1 MNAIILKGYKM
12 AKSGNILLESGT
24 NELEIVELLI
34 QLPNRPKGDYQSF
47 GINVAKVREI
57 IRMPTLTSMPELPKS
72 VYGIFNLRG
81 HIIPALDLMQYLY
94 KQKNEAPDRKMII
107 AEFNKVMV
115 GFIVSEVSRI
125 HRISWSDI
133 MAPDSISDYSDDHTT
148 ISGII
153 NFTDRHILML
163 DVEKIVADIDPSSAM
178 EEVEHIDKVEGK
190 PKVLTAEDSQTIN
203 KMIVDKLSKAGY
215 EVVSFKDGL
224 AAWKYLESISQ
235 KVAQGAELNDLMN
248 VVITDIEMPQM
259 DGYSLTKKI
268 KENDYLKKLPV
279 IIFSSI
285 ISQDI
290 LHKGSSVGANVQLSK
305 PKMSELIDT
314 VKALL

>member
-1 MNAIILKGYKM
+1 M
-12 AKSGNILLESGT
+12 AKNSNILLESGT

-34 QLPNRPKGDYQSF
+34 QLPNRPRGEYQSF

-57 IRMPTLTSMPELPKS
+57 IRMPKLTIMPELPNS

-81 HIIPALDLMQYLY
+81 HIIPALDLMHYLY
-94 KQKNEAPDRKMII
+94 QVKNESPDRKMII

-125 HRISWSDI
+125 HRISWSEI
-133 MAPDSISDYSDDHTT
+133 MAPDSISEYSEENTS

-153 NFTDRHILML
+153 NFTDRHILMI
-163 DVEKIVADIDPSSAM
+163 DVEKIVADIDPRAAM
-178 EEVEHIDKVEGK
+178 ENVEHIEKVEGK
-190 PKVLTAEDSQTIN
+190 PKVLTAEDSHTIS
-203 KMIVDKLSKAGY
+203 KLIVDKLTKAGY
-215 EVVSFKDGL
+215 EVLSFKDGL
-224 AAWKYLESISQ
+224 EAWKYLETVAQ
-235 KVAQGAELNDLMN
+235 KVAAGANLNDLLN
-248 VVITDIEMPQM
+248 VIVTDIEMPQM

-268 KENDYLKKLPV
+268 KENDHLKKLPV

-290 LHKGSSVGANVQLSK
+290 LHKGSSVGADVQLSK
-305 PKMSELIDT
+305 PKMSDLIDT
-314 VKALL
+314 VRKYI